1 MSALAHLGDPTD
13 ARQPLPWEL
22 RNWRVTTAARVF
34 TLALALGLA
43 TTDLALPSLATPF
56 LTLCA
61 LAAIMSGLHMTHSL
75 GWAAPVAEGAVVAL
89 ILSTAGNPDALL
101 VSLTVAPLVAGMT
114 FGAAVAWATVGA
126 QVATVV
132 GAGLASQRAD
142 LVVADLQVVAPYVLG
157 GLGIGLLGA
166 WSRASARQQEAE
178 RAPYA
183 AAHRLLAELRT
194 VSRKLQAGLDTHTL
208 GHDLLARVQAGL
220 GADRAWLLVQTDSGE
235 LTQLTQRG
243 VPDADPI
250 SNPVADPNANLA
262 ADPAV
267 LACADAESAQQ
278 RPLSRTAPRVAQR
291 VALPVRVGSRLIGV
305 IVADRPNPAAADLL
319 AAVEAGLEELSLRFD
334 TALLFDEV
342 RSVAT
347 VEERQR
353 LAREIHD
360 GVAQEIA
367 SMGYLVDDI
376 AAAGNPGAARRAA
389 AELRGEL
396 SRVVGELRHSIFDLR
411 TSIDEDAGLGRAL
424 TTYVREVGARADL
437 QVHLTLQERP
447 PRLRVETETELLRI
461 AQEAVTNARK
471 HAQAD
476 NLWVRLDTDSP
487 SAVLR
492 IEDDGVGAAHVRDHH
507 YGLRIMRERAARVG
521 ASLTITERA
530 GGGTVVEAR
539 IPAVT
544 PHPQGVRNVHHS
556 AAGR

>member
-43 TTDLALPSLATPF
+43 TSDLALPSLATPF

-75 GWAAPVAEGAVVAL
+75 GWAAPVAEGGVVAL

-114 FGAAVAWATVGA
+114 FGAAVAWATFGA

-132 GAGLASQRAD
+132 GAGLASQRTD

-166 WSRASARQQEAE
+166 WTRASARQQEAE

-235 LTQLTQRG
+235 LTQLTHRG
-243 VPDADPI
+243 VPGVDPLAG
-250 SNPVADPNANLA
+250 PAGNLA

-267 LACADAESAQQ
+267 LACVDAESAQQ
-278 RPLSRTAPRVAQR
+278 RPLPRTAPRVAQR
-291 VALPVRVGSRLIGV
+291 VALPVRVGSRMVGV

-319 AAVEAGLEELSLRFD
+319 TAVEAGLEELSLRFD

-376 AAAGNPGAARRAA
+376 AAAGNPGAARSAA

-471 HAQAD
+471 HARAD

-492 IEDDGVGAAHVRDHH
+492 IEDDGVGAAHLRDHH

-544 PHPQGVRNVHHS
+544 PTPQGVRNVHHS
-556 AAGR
+556 AVGR